1 MLVAITLIGLIIVCA
16 KLWHRA
22 EALDAR
28 LSAIELQAV
37 TFPEM
42 RPEAETR
49 QVARTVL
56 RPVPERVWAPE
67 PLPEP
72 EPEPEPEPVPEP
84 EPEPEFA
91 PVPEAAERV
100 PAVPVEAFAQA
111 AWPEAELAP
120 DDPFWTVGQ
129 APRSRNF
136 TFEDVFGRHLP
147 IWAGGVTLAVAGFL
161 IVKYSID
168 AGLLSP
174 LVRVICGL
182 LFGAGLVAG
191 AEAALRGERVV
202 RDVRIPQ
209 ALAGAGIATLYAAI
223 LVAAN
228 LYHLVAPMTAFAG
241 LAAVTALAAI
251 LSIRFGA
258 PSAVLGLIG
267 GLAAPALVGT
277 GSPNMPLL
285 ATYLALTVG
294 GLCVLGRAQRW
305 WWLGA
310 LAVTGGFG
318 WGMLL
323 IAGGL
328 HDVAA
333 TLSVG
338 TLTLILA
345 IGFPLLFTG
354 TQARGLQLAGALA
367 GCAQI
372 AAIVATG
379 GFAGLDWGL
388 FALISIAIIWLSRRD
403 ALFAEVPLAGL
414 ATGLLLALG
423 WPNPVETMLALVLAG
438 GAMIYGVPA
447 LWRLWRRAGALGD
460 AVQIAAIALG
470 VALLPI
476 AHYWDQTGR
485 ATFAPLALLG
495 AAIAGVA
502 AAVGWRNAARTTDAR
517 FATLAVT
524 ALGLALLAAGLA
536 LPVWALAPA
545 TAVTALAAV
554 LLARAASDKRIE
566 YGSYAFGFAAL
577 AFLPGANGVEEL
589 QRALALLDAAG
600 TAQGCLRWAIP
611 ALVALGFARWSSDV
625 GARQL
630 GQGAAVLLGYVAAA
644 QLVPQT
650 WLALVPAATI
660 AALALAGAR
669 AQLAALGTA
678 ALLSAGWALQPIGT
692 WLAGA
697 GGALLGEPFF
707 VTTLPSPID
716 VAVRIV
722 APMAA
727 LVVLL
732 WRGGLPAREREI
744 GAIVAT
750 LLGTITLHVA
760 WKHGFAIDSDAR
772 FVSYGLAERTLWEML
787 LAAAAWLTWCAGMRR
802 VATGL
807 GGAALLHFGWFTV
820 LLHNPLWAAQ
830 LAGLWLVPAYATA
843 LLLLGWS
850 TRAVPGAALDRARDW
865 ARMVL
870 IVLLAGSLLR
880 QAFHGSL
887 LVAGPTIQIEDI
899 CRSLLAILLA
909 IGFLQWGIRR
919 GLRDWRIA
927 SLLLMLGAVGKVFL
941 FDAAGLDGLLRIAS
955 FAALGFSLIG
965 MGWLYSRYLPDA
977 APETPLTDES
987 HSADTVA
994 ADIRG

>member
-1 MLVAITLIGLIIVCA
+1 MLVAITLIALIIVCA

-28 LSAIELQAV
+28 LSILELQGIA
-37 TFPEM
+37 FPE
-42 RPEAETR
+42 A
-49 QVARTVL
+49 Q
-56 RPVPERVWAPE
+56 
-67 PLPEP
+67 PEP
-72 EPEPEPEPVPEP
+72 EPEMRAAARTVYRSAEATEQLREPEPVREP
-84 EPEPEFA
+84 EPDPEPQFEPE
-91 PVPEAAERV
+91 
-100 PAVPVEAFAQA
+100 PVETRQPARVVSFSQPADSA
-111 AWPEAELAP
+111 SELEA
-120 DDPFWTVGQ
+120 DDPFWSVAREPEPG
-129 APRSRNF
+129 ARSF

-147 IWAGGVTLAVAGFL
+147 IWAGGITLAVAGFL

-182 LFGAGLVAG
+182 LFGAGLIAA
-191 AEAALRGERVV
+191 AEAALRNEEKVG
-202 RDVRIPQ
+202 DARIRQ
-209 ALAGAGIATLYAAI
+209 ALSGAGIATLYAAI

-228 LYHLVAPMTAFAG
+228 LYHLVAPITAFTG

-251 LSIRFGA
+251 LSMRFGA
-258 PSAVLGLIG
+258 PSAVLGLVG

-277 GSPNMPLL
+277 GSPNLPLL

-294 GLCVLGRAQRW
+294 GLCALGRSQRW

-318 WGMLL
+318 WGLLL

-333 TLSVG
+333 TLAVG
-338 TLTLILA
+338 TLTLVLA
-345 IGFPLLFTG
+345 IGFPLLLTG
-354 TQARGLQLAGALA
+354 AQARTFQLISALA

-388 FALISIAIIWLSRRD
+388 FALISIAIVWLSRREAQFAD
-403 ALFAEVPLAGL
+403 APLAGL
-414 ATGLLLALG
+414 ATGILLTIA
-423 WPNPVETMLALVLAG
+423 WPDPAEAMLAFVLGG
-438 GAMIYGVPA
+438 GAAIYGVPA
-447 LWRLWRRAGALGD
+447 LWRLWRSDGRLGD
-460 AVQIAAIALG
+460 AVQIAAIALAA
-470 VALLPI
+470 VVVPI

-485 ATFAPLALLG
+485 MTFVPLALLG
-495 AAIAGVA
+495 AAIAGA
-502 AAVGWRNAARTTDAR
+502 AAAAGWRNAARTRDAR
-517 FATLAVT
+517 FATVAIM
-524 ALGLALLAAGLA
+524 ALGLGLAAAGLA

-545 TAVTALAAV
+545 TAVVGLAAL
-554 LLARAASDKRIE
+554 LLAKASSDPRIE
-566 YGSYAFGFAAL
+566 HSAYAFAFAAL
-577 AFLPGANGVEEL
+577 AFLLGANGIDEVE
-589 QRALALLDAAG
+589 RAAALIDIAG
-600 TAQGCLRWAIP
+600 TLSACLRWLVP
-611 ALVALGFARWSSDV
+611 ALVALGFARWSSEA
-625 GARQL
+625 GIRQL

-644 QLVPQT
+644 QLVPQM
-650 WLALVPAATI
+650 WLALVPAATL
-660 AALALAGAR
+660 AALALSGSR
-669 AQLAALGTA
+669 APLAALGTA
-678 ALLSAGWALQPIGT
+678 MLLSAGWALQPIGT

-697 GGALLGEPFF
+697 GGALVSEPFF
-707 VTTLPSPID
+707 VTALPAPIE

-727 LVVLL
+727 LVLLL
-732 WRGGLPAREREI
+732 WRGALPAREREI

-750 LLGTITLHVA
+750 LLGTIVLHVA

-772 FVSYGLAERTLWEML
+772 FVRFGLAERTLWEML
-787 LAAAAWLTWCAGMRR
+787 LAGAAWLAWRAGARR
-802 VATGL
+802 VAEGL
-807 GGAALLHFGWFTV
+807 GAAALLHFGWFTV
-820 LLHNPLWAAQ
+820 LVHNPLWALQAV
-830 LAGLWLVPAYATA
+830 GPWLVPAYATA
-843 LLLLGWS
+843 LLLLDWS
-850 TRAVPGAALDRARDW
+850 ARAVPGAMADRARDW
-865 ARMVL
+865 ARMAL

-887 LVAGPTIQIEDI
+887 LAVGPTIQSEDI

-977 APETPLTDES
+977 PPETPLTDES
-987 HSADTVA
+987 HSLDTLS